1 MIGQPWPR
9 VREWGLVSSKR
20 GPRTPSR
27 APVTSRP
34 GKLLSP
40 STTRPADRVHGVDFT
55 YAVRIGFHDFERHI
69 KQRVRIEF
77 EAETDWRRAAQDD
90 DEAMGLVD
98 YFEVNQSIQELLD
111 SRPWRLVEAVA
122 EAVAE
127 LICRRFNV
135 SGVRVKVTKAPMD
148 MPNVGAVAVECWR
161 VPADY
166 AESPPEAGVDGA

>member
-1 MIGQPWPR
+1 VR
-9 VREWGLVSSKR
+9 VR
-20 GPRTPSR
+20 
-27 APVTSRP
+27 ATSRP

-98 YFEVNQSIQELLD
+98 YFEVNQAIQELLD

-127 LICRRFNV
+127 LICHRFQV
-135 SGVRVKVTKAPMD
+135 TGVRVKVTKAPMD

-166 AESPPEAGVDGA
+166 AEGATETGVDEA